1 MKISINDFFSKY
13 DKIRSFLR
21 IWSHLLKKSL
31 MEKFIFSAVLD
42 ECCQAVN
49 AVNAA
54 KLLLKLSWWFS
65 VFSICRSSH
74 PKVLCKKGVL
84 VNFAKFA
91 RKHLSQSLLNKFS
104 GLEVFSCEFCKIS
117 KNTSGGC
124 FSLWIVSVTVI
135 IPFFSD
141 LFERKKPLLQNFLS
155 KPSFKYPLLQAT

>member
-42 ECCQAVN
+42 EYN
-49 AVNAA
+49 A
-54 KLLLKLSWWFS
+54 KLLLKLSWRFS